1 MVLQLITVVGQGNPF
16 WIIQNFCDLQKCD
29 LSSNLTIFDHTETR
43 FEHESSKLVK
53 YKGKVMVIG
62 GFQGAWVE
70 EIDTKQL
77 SWKENSMSPVNGYSR
92 IEGFTALSINQSLF
106 LFGRFH

>member
-1 MVLQLITVVGQGNPF
+1 
-16 WIIQNFCDLQKCD
+16 
-29 LSSNLTIFDHTETR
+29 
-43 FEHESSKLVK
+43 
-53 YKGKVMVIG
+53 MVIG